1 MRIQFLG
8 ATRQVTGSRYFLEV
22 GNLRLLIDCGMY
34 QERDFLG
41 RNWEPSPVPLDRLDY
56 LLLTHA
62 HVDHCGLVPKLVRD
76 GFAGRILSTPATR
89 ELAGIV
95 LKDSAHVQ
103 AEDVLF
109 KQKRHRREG
118 RAGPYPLV
126 PLYESADVDSTMR
139 RFDAAPYGRPTS
151 LNDAVAVTF
160 HDAGHI
166 LGSAMLEIK
175 ARANGETRTIVFSG
189 DIGEWNKPIIRDPT
203 LFSRADYV
211 VMESTYGDRDH
222 DGIQQVEEQLC
233 EAINSTVARGG
244 NVVIPTFAI
253 ERAQE
258 LMFYLS
264 RLVRQDRIPHLMVF
278 LDSPMAVD
286 VTEVFRRHQDCMDE
300 ETVKMLESGEPPC
313 RFPGLR
319 LVRETAD
326 SKAINRIKGSCII
339 LAGSGMCTAGRIKHH
354 LVNNISRRQSTIVF
368 AGYQAVG
375 TLGRQIVDG
384 RKRVRILGAEHQV
397 KARIAQIHGL
407 SGHAGQKSL
416 LRWVGA
422 FQGPLRRVFITHGDD
437 AASTRL
443 ADLIR
448 AEHPWAVEVPNYR
461 DEHQLA

>member
-8 ATRQVTGSRYFLEV
+8 ATRQVTGSRYLLEA
-22 GNLRLLIDCGMY
+22 GGLGLLVDCGLY
-34 QERDFLG
+34 QERAFLG
-41 RNWEPSPVPLDRLDY
+41 RNWEPSPIPLDRLDFVF
-56 LLLTHA
+56 LTHA
-62 HVDHCGLVPKLVRD
+62 HLDHCGLLPKLVRD
-76 GFAGRILSTPATR
+76 GFTGKVLATPPTR
-89 ELAGIV
+89 ELAEIV
-95 LKDSAHVQ
+95 LEDSAHIQ
-103 AEDVLF
+103 AEDVIF

-118 RAGPYPLV
+118 RTGPYPVV
-126 PLYESADVDSTMR
+126 PLYEPADVEHALQ
-139 RFDAAPYGRPTS
+139 RFDSVPYDRPTT
-151 LNDAVAVTF
+151 LNDNVTVTF

-166 LGSAMLEIK
+166 LGSAMLEITAK
-175 ARANGETRTIVFSG
+175 DSGQRRTIIFSG
-189 DIGEWNKPIIRDPT
+189 DIGEWDKPIIRDPT

-258 LMFYLS
+258 LMFYIS

-286 VTEVFRRHQDCMDE
+286 VTEVFRRHRDCMDE

-319 LVRETAD
+319 LVRETSE

-339 LAGSGMCTAGRIKHH
+339 MAGSGMCTAGRIKHH
-354 LVNNISRRQSTIVF
+354 LVNNISHRESTILF
-368 AGYQAVG
+368 AGYQAIG

-384 RKRVRILGAEHQV
+384 NKKVRIHGAQHQV
-397 KARIAQIHGL
+397 KARVAQIHGL

-416 LRWVGA
+416 LRWIGG
-422 FQGPLRRVFITHGDD
+422 FQSPLRRVFVTHGDED
-437 AASTRL
+437 ASTRL

-448 AEHPWAVEVPNYR
+448 SAHGWPVEAPNYR
-461 DEHQLA
+461 DEYNLA